1 MIEKGE
7 SMRSVRKEA
16 WESVRRMRKED
27 PLPNPNFSQSQTT
40 PPPLWRSSSPV
51 KLEAASKPSLCGSW
65 STWHCKP
72 LQEPWAAGSGPGR
85 TPLQLQVGKIKGKT
99 TSEHLSPGPVVE
111 GEKCLPKLPL
121 SNIHSNFEKRLKF
134 LNILNYLKN
143 PELRHMSVIQL
154 AGGSWVP
161 GQPRL
166 YDDDTLPHNRQKWTC
181 DSSACWSYK
190 HVPSSQYF
198 FLF

>member
-1 MIEKGE
+1 
-7 SMRSVRKEA
+7 
-16 WESVRRMRKED
+16 MRKED
-27 PLPNPNFSQSQTT
+27 PLLNPSFSQSQSTS
-40 PPPLWRSSSPV
+40 PLWAQAPLWSQRQLP
-51 KLEAASKPSLCGSW
+51 APLCGSW

-72 LQEPWAAGSGPGR
+72 LQEPWAAGSGHGQ

-99 TSEHLSPGPVVE
+99 TSEHLSPGPMVE

-121 SNIHSNFEKRLKF
+121 SNIHSNFLKRLKYF
-134 LNILNYLKN
+134 NILNYLKN
-143 PELRHMSVIQL
+143 PELRYMSVIQY

-181 DSSACWSYK
+181 DPSACWSYT
-190 HVPSSQYF
+190 HVPSPPF
-198 FLF
+198 CFLF